1 MLSQRK
7 MLDSF
12 GDQNLFIFPAQKRTW
27 SKRSRLSLRS
37 LHTLASFWYHYY
49 NGCVAFKT
57 NSMCFLKTV

>member
-12 GDQNLFIFPAQKRTW
+12 GDQNLFSFPAQKHTW

-37 LHTLASFWYHYY
+37 LQTLESFGYHYY
-49 NGCVAFKT
+49 NNCVAF
-57 NSMCFLKTV
+57 